1 MVKYLL
7 QFVKNLLITI
17 LFLISTGLST
27 NAQGIKNRYIRLPLS
42 EHCKTLMIPQKN
54 KQEVFIKI
62 SFEKGGKAQ
71 YFTKKNLSLTLT
83 WNIKNNPDDP
93 TTFEDSIVLNKSNF
107 NTGEDFIECRFE
119 TPTLPANI
127 TQFLTLKFH
136 ETTSNQTFVMFDRIT
151 NTNDYTFPFYAQ
163 KSSSNFPLFDQ
174 YCQTNDTIVF
184 KSLVLDS
191 ISVKHITPTD
201 SLALPPMYLGL
212 NPYLNS
218 NTVTYFKISPT
229 TKWVPTSPGLYVFS
243 YPNQSSKISIVVLQ
257 HKFPT
262 FTKVKQLINSLQ
274 YITTNDEQTTLLGA
288 TNQKEALDELLINLT
303 GDQNLAKNIVK
314 NYFKRVT
321 EANKLFTTTKEGWKT
336 DKGMIYIIFGTPDK
350 VYFENG
356 HEDWSYEK
364 NPLYNEL
371 NFYFKHK
378 LTSEG
383 YIFEL
388 ERLKDYQEIWIA
400 IIEKWRKGLIK

>member
-1 MVKYLL
+1 
-7 QFVKNLLITI
+7 VKNLFISI
-17 LFLISTGLST
+17 LFLISTTLIT

-42 EHCKTLMIPQKN
+42 EHCKALIIPQKN

-62 SFEKGGKAQ
+62 SFEKDDKAQ
-71 YFTKKNLSLTLT
+71 YLTKKNLSLILT

-93 TTFEDSIVLNKSNF
+93 TTFEDSIVLNNKNF
-107 NTGEDFIECRFE
+107 NIGEDFVECRFE
-119 TPTLPANI
+119 TPFLPANT
-127 TQFLTLKFH
+127 TQFLTLKFQDT
-136 ETTSNQTFVMFDRIT
+136 ENKQTFVMFDRIT
-151 NTNDYTFPFYAQ
+151 NTTDYTFSFYVH
-163 KSSSNFPLFDQ
+163 KNSSNFPLFDQ
-174 YCQTNDTIVF
+174 YCQTKDTIVF
-184 KSLVLDS
+184 KSLVQDS
-191 ISVKHITPTD
+191 ILVKHISTTE

-218 NTVTYFKISPT
+218 NSVTNFKISPS
-229 TKWVPTSPGLYVFS
+229 TKWVPTLPGLYVFS
-243 YPNQSSKISIVVLQ
+243 YPQQSSKISIVVLQ

-262 FTKVKQLINSLQ
+262 FTKVKELINSLQ
-274 YITTNDEQTTLLGA
+274 YITSNDEQTSLLE
-288 TNQKEALDELLINLT
+288 TNNQKEALDELLINLT
-303 GDQNLAKNIVK
+303 GDQNLAKNIIK

-336 DKGMIYIIFGTPDK
+336 DKGMIYIIFGAPDK